1 MLIVWVVMNDLA
13 EIVTYLPM
21 KGITIP
27 YFVGRF
33 VDKSLAFAAGYNYW
47 YAYSILIAAEAV
59 AGGILLSYW
68 APDVNSAVWITI
80 FLVLV
85 LLLNIIAVSFFG
97 EVSCPSRFS
106 RHATNFNR
114 PSSGLLQSS

>member
-47 YAYSILIAAEAV
+47 YAYSILVAAEAV

-97 EVSCPSRFS
+97 EVSCHSQSSR
-106 RHATNFNR
+106 RATNVNR